1 MSFKGTKM
9 LMAKQITLE
18 STDDEVGLTELD
30 TDLENDGGSIIP
42 DASQSTVA
50 DHDDRSDFLKTME
63 QELQEIQK
71 HHSLGARSL
80 GNEPAIPISEQLST
94 AKWNL
99 SDSDDNNEDEPN
111 AAAVALSDSSSEEDN
126 NEGSP
131 VIKSSTESSGLT
143 GASGFTFSSN
153 FETTSNTP
161 VKKMAPVAVVSR
173 TSSRSSS
180 CDSFSSS

>member
-1 MSFKGTKM
+1 MM
-9 LMAKQITLE
+9 MAKQITLE

-50 DHDDRSDFLKTME
+50 DHDERSDFLKTME

-80 GNEPAIPISEQLST
+80 GNVPEIPISEQLST

-99 SDSDDNNEDEPN
+99 SDSDDNNEDEPV

-131 VIKSSTESSGLT
+131 VIKTATENSGLT

-153 FETTSNTP
+153 FEPPSNSP
-161 VKKMAPVAVVSR
+161 VKKMAPVAQISR

>member
-1 MSFKGTKM
+1 

-80 GNEPAIPISEQLST
+80 GNEPEIPISEQLST

-111 AAAVALSDSSSEEDN
+111 AVAVALSDSSSEEDN

-131 VIKSSTESSGLT
+131 VIKSSTESSGLI

-153 FETTSNTP
+153 FETTSNAP

>member
-1 MSFKGTKM
+1 
-9 LMAKQITLE
+9 MAKKITLE

-30 TDLENDGGSIIP
+30 TDMENDGGSIIP

-50 DHDDRSDFLKTME
+50 DHDDRSDFLKSME

-80 GNEPAIPISEQLST
+80 GNVPEIPISEQLSA

-99 SDSDDNNEDEPN
+99 SDSDDNNDEEPG

-131 VIKSSTESSGLT
+131 VIKSSTVGDSLIGS
-143 GASGFTFSSN
+143 SGFTFSSN
-153 FETTSNTP
+153 FEPAAP
-161 VKKMAPVAVVSR
+161 VKKMAPVAISR